1 MAIRLNIGLVIISAY
16 LFSDPSAASAFQ
28 SHPGPEGLYAHQLAH
43 IFFILAM
50 AFLAYWLQVNGFI
63 RQRGWRLIQ
72 ISCILLIL
80 WNIVAF
86 TGHWVEE
93 GIADAAISGEADW
106 TQRIVVNSV
115 WTALYYAFKLD
126 HIVQVPAIVCL
137 VLGMR
142 SLYKH
147 AAGEQSG
154 DT

>member
-1 MAIRLNIGLVIISAY
+1 MAIRLNIRLVIILVY
-16 LFSDPSAASAFQ
+16 LLSYPSAALAFQ

-72 ISCILLIL
+72 ISCILLIV

-93 GIADAAISGEADW
+93 RIADAAISGEADW

-126 HIVQVPAIVCL
+126 HLVQVPAVVCL

-142 SLYKH
+142 SLFKH
-147 AAGEQSG
+147 AVGEQRG